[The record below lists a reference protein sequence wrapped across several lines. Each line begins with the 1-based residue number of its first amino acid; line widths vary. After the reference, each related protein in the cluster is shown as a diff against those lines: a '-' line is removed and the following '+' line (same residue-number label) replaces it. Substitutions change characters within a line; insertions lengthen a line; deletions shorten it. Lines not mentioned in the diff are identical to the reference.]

1 MVQLH
6 AASGPL
12 SRALGFER
20 TVGLVC
26 QRRRQDVVFELLTQ
40 LQHAAAMP
48 DADINLDDPDAP
60 ELDWS
65 QPGTLRGKF
74 YKPVKKLQSLR
85 IDADVLHHFQAQG
98 PGYQTRINAALRSV
112 MISDLQRDAALRD
125 PKPARH
131 AKRAT

>member
-1 MVQLH
+1 MKK
-6 AASGPL
+6 AS
-12 SRALGFER
+12 SKAE
-20 TVGLVC
+20 
-26 QRRRQDVVFELLTQ
+26 QDIAPELLAQ
-40 LQHAAAMP
+40 LQRAAAMP

-65 QPGTLRGKF
+65 QPGAIRGKF

-112 MISDLQRDAALRD
+112 MLRELREAPAPRDTTPVRQ
-125 PKPARH
+125 AR
-131 AKRAT
+131 RST

>member
-1 MVQLH
+1 MAKAPSKAEH
-6 AASGPL
+6 DIPP
-12 SRALGFER
+12 
-20 TVGLVC
+20 
-26 QRRRQDVVFELLTQ
+26 DLLAQ

-48 DADINLDDPDAP
+48 DEDIKLDDPDAP

-65 QPGTLRGKF
+65 QSGSVRGKF

-112 MISDLQRDAALRD
+112 MIRDLQGDLAAHHT
-125 PKPARH
+125 KPVRH
-131 AKRAT
+131 AKRSA